1 MISLA
6 TIVKPTLVRLPLKAM
21 PGVDPQD
28 VVVGMANLRSEA
40 DLPVHLL
47 TSMSKM
53 NPASLWLTIKL
64 ALLAVVVLST
74 GDVVAHAQVLVMPTE
89 APLKEEAVVA
99 LLTHEVVPSAAEEEA
114 GGIGRRYGGRSLY
127 HLSPYLLYS
136 QSNRTRESSVAI
148 SPEWSMLEEIEFH
161 RLAKLRMD
169 VDDPE
174 DLYVHN
180 SLALYVCTNKIL
192 VVNPMA
198 DSLLTT
204 NRMTALQLELRSLS
218 SL

>member
-6 TIVKPTLVRLPLKAM
+6 TTVKPTLVRLPLKAM

-40 DLPVHLL
+40 DLLVHLL

-53 NPASLWLTIKL
+53 NLASLWLTIKL

-99 LLTHEVVPSAAEEEA
+99 LLTHEVVPSAAEGKA
-114 GGIGRRYGGRSLY
+114 GEIGRR
-127 HLSPYLLYS
+127 
-136 QSNRTRESSVAI
+136 SVT
-148 SPEWSMLEEIEFH
+148 SRNL
-161 RLAKLRMD
+161 
-169 VDDPE
+169 
-174 DLYVHN
+174 
-180 SLALYVCTNKIL
+180 
-192 VVNPMA
+192 
-198 DSLLTT
+198 
-204 NRMTALQLELRSLS
+204 MTS
-218 SL
+218 